1 MAKNDSINIMCLTRA
16 VDRYV
21 AAITK
26 DSEELVKCVMSDY
39 KRKSQTVAKNAIAKV
54 YNVKKGKIFAGGEKG
69 LGTMSLTGSLPGMD
83 LGLKFTGPTLR
94 PMHFG
99 MRPASPPAKEKPYKL
114 TQMVYKGKRE
124 QIGEFKRPKRKGRK
138 RGVHTS
144 TSSPTMLFHR
154 TGGQNPAKVYGEDRY
169 YVPGRRTSANR
180 RSVKTF
186 TTTSLAGM
194 VRNEDVKSQ
203 IVAESE
209 GYLLKRIEHHYKRLM
224 QKHS

>member
-1 MAKNDSINIMCLTRA
+1 MAKNDSIDIMCLTRA

-21 AAITK
+21 ASITK

-54 YNVKKGKIFAGGEKG
+54 YNVKKSKIFAGDKG
-69 LGTMSLTGSLPGMD
+69 LGTLSLTGSLPSMD

-94 PMHFG
+94 PMHFA
-99 MRPASPPAKEKPYKL
+99 MRPTTPPAGEKPYKL

-138 RGVHTS
+138 RGASTS
-144 TSSPTMLFHR
+144 DSSPTMLFHR
-154 TGGQNPAKVYGEDRY
+154 TEKQEPGRAYEKTYD
-169 YVPGRRTSANR
+169 YVPGRRTQAKR
-180 RSVKTF
+180 LPLTTF

-194 VRNEDVKSQ
+194 VRNEDVKNQ